1 MDLYHQVSNTVYFL
15 FLFCDRASCFCTSVK
30 HSLFFFF
37 VLFFLWER
45 GGRGSENNLLDS
57 LAYTNFYVKF

>member
-45 GGRGSENNLLDS
+45 GGGGGGGGGGGRGEG
-57 LAYTNFYVKF
+57 VRE